1 MAAINRRTIIFGGS
15 RTVRINYI
23 PIDNTT
29 LANVVASLPN
39 RIGYF
44 PIYIDNKIN
53 NPIFCMN
60 ITSAFFGSPGTSG
73 GLPIGIYNGQNGIDN
88 APLLWSGL
96 INYGTGIGVYK
107 TSPNIMLNE
116 GFYIL
121 ASSSNYTGTI
131 PALGFAPGIKHTKA
145 LFGDSLTS
153 IANSFITTSAFESTG
168 VRLPTTIDG
177 NISGNYSVVAPI
189 VTIEY

>member
-23 PIDNTT
+23 PIDNT
-29 LANVVASLPN
+29 SLGSTSPIPN

-44 PIYIDNKIN
+44 PIYIDKKIN
-53 NPIFCMN
+53 NPIFSIN
-60 ITSAFFGSPGTSG
+60 ITANVISSPGVSG

-88 APLLWSGL
+88 ARLLWSGL

-121 ASSSNYTGTI
+121 ASSSNYTGLISYT
-131 PALGFAPGIKHTKA
+131 AYAPGIKHTKA

-153 IANSFITTSAFESTG
+153 IANSFNTTSAFESTG
-168 VRLPTTIDG
+168 VSLPTTIDG
-177 NISGNYSVVAPI
+177 NISGGYSVIAPI

>member
-1 MAAINRRTIIFGGS
+1 MAALKRTTMIFGGPRS
-15 RTVRINYI
+15 TRINYI

-29 LANVVASLPN
+29 LVNATQISN

-44 PIYIDNKIN
+44 PIYIDKKIN
-53 NPIFCMN
+53 NPIFSIN
-60 ITSAFFGSPGTSG
+60 ITASVISSPGVSG

-96 INYGTGIGVYK
+96 VNYGTGIGVYK

-121 ASSSNYTGTI
+121 ASSSNFTGIIGYT
-131 PALGFAPGIKHTKA
+131 AAAPGIKHTKA

-153 IANSFITTSAFESTG
+153 IANNFTTTSAFESTG

-177 NISGNYSVVAPI
+177 NISGSYSVIAPI
-189 VTIEY
+189 VTVEY